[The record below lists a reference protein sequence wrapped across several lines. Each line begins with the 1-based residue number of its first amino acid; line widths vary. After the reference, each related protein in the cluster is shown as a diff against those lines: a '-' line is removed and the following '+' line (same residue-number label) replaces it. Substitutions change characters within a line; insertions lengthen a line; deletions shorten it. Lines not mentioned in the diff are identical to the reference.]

1 MTKALQVMAGAA
13 VGGAEE
19 FFMRLVPALA
29 RAGVEQR
36 VALRTHDIRE
46 AIFKSAGIQTVAA
59 QFGGMLDF
67 STRRIVHQEVTDFTP
82 DIVMAW
88 MSRAARYCSAGKHV
102 LAARLGG
109 YYDLK
114 YYRHCD
120 HLIGNTE
127 AIRSYLI
134 AQGWPEER
142 AWYVPNFVDDAH
154 ADAIDRSNHDTP
166 NDAPL
171 LLALGRLHENKAFD
185 VLIAA
190 LANIPNA
197 YLWIAGD
204 GPQDSALRAA
214 THTHGVADRV
224 RFHGWRND
232 IPKLLATADLLVCP
246 SRHEPLGNV
255 VIEGW
260 AHGVPVVA
268 ANSDGP
274 RSLIRN
280 EETGLLVP
288 INDADTLSRSINRL
302 IGSPDFAA
310 ELASAGYQ
318 AYQAAYTENI
328 VVQQYQ
334 AFFERVVP

>member
-1 MTKALQVMAGAA
+1 VTKVLQVMAGAA

-29 RAGVEQR
+29 RVDVEQR
-36 VALRTHDIRE
+36 VTIRAHNARE
-46 AIFKSAGIQTVAA
+46 AIFKSADIQTVAA
-59 QFGGMLDF
+59 RFGGMLDF
-67 STRRIVHQEVTDFTP
+67 STRGIVRQEVADFTP

-88 MSRAARYCSAGKHV
+88 MSRAAHYCPAGEHV

-114 YYRHCD
+114 YYRHCN

-134 AQGWPEER
+134 TEGWPEEH
-142 AWYVPNFVDDAH
+142 AWYIPNFVDDAR
-154 ADAIDRSNHDTP
+154 ADAIDRSSHDTP
-166 NDAPL
+166 DDAPL

-190 LANIPNA
+190 LADIPNA

-204 GPQDSALRAA
+204 GPLDSALQAA
-214 THTHGVADRV
+214 THTLGVSDRV
-224 RFHGWRND
+224 RFLGWRND
-232 IPKLLATADLLVCP
+232 IPNLLATAELLVCP

-268 ANSDGP
+268 TNSDGP
-274 RSLIRN
+274 RSLIHN

-288 INDADTLSRSINRL
+288 IDDADALSRSVNRL
-302 IGSPDFAA
+302 INLPEFAA
-310 ELASAGYQ
+310 ELASAGYR
-318 AYQAAYTENI
+318 AYQTTYTEDI

-334 AFFERVVP
+334 AFFEKVIP

>member
-1 MTKALQVMAGAA
+1 MTKALQVMAGAT

-36 VALRTHDIRE
+36 VALRTHDARE
-46 AIFKSAGIQTVAA
+46 AIFKSAGIQTVTAR
-59 QFGGMLDF
+59 FGGMLDF
-67 STRRIVHQEVTDFTP
+67 STPGIVRQEIADFTP
-82 DIVMAW
+82 DIVMSW
-88 MSRAARYCSAGKHV
+88 MSRAARYCPPGKHV

-127 AIRSYLI
+127 AIRSYLMT
-134 AQGWPEER
+134 QGWPEER
-142 AWYVPNFVDDAH
+142 AWYIPNFVDGAH
-154 ADAIDRSNHDTP
+154 ADAIDRANHDTP

-171 LLALGRLHENKAFD
+171 ILALGRLHENKAFD

-190 LANIPNA
+190 IADIPNT

-204 GPQDSALRAA
+204 GPQELALRTA
-214 THTHGVADRV
+214 THTHGVDDRV
-224 RFHGWRND
+224 RFLGWRND
-232 IPKLLATADLLVCP
+232 IPGLLATTDLLVCP

-260 AHGVPVVA
+260 AHGVPVIA
-268 ANSDGP
+268 TNSDGP
-274 RSLIRN
+274 RSLIQN

-288 INDADTLSRSINRL
+288 INDADALSSSINRL

-310 ELASAGYQ
+310 ELASSGYR
-318 AYQAAYTENI
+318 AYQMSYTENI

-334 AFFERVVP
+334 AFFEKVVP

>member
-1 MTKALQVMAGAA
+1 MTKVLQVMAGAA

-19 FFMRLVPALA
+19 FFMRLVPALT
-29 RAGVEQR
+29 RAGIEQR
-36 VALRTHDIRE
+36 IVIRTHDARE
-46 AIFKSAGIQTVAA
+46 TIFKTAGIQTATA
-59 QFGGMLDF
+59 RFGGMFDF
-67 STRRIVHQEVTDFTP
+67 STRGIVRREVADFAP

-88 MSRAARYCSAGKHV
+88 MNRAARYCPAGKHV
-102 LAARLGG
+102 LTARLGG

-127 AIRSYLI
+127 AIRSHLI
-134 AQGWPEER
+134 TQGWPEER
-142 AWYVPNFVDDAH
+142 AWYIPNFVDGARV
-154 ADAIDRSNHDTP
+154 DAIDRSSHDTP
-166 NDAPL
+166 DDAPL

-185 VLIAA
+185 VLITA
-190 LANIPNA
+190 LADIPNA

-204 GPQDSALRAA
+204 GPMEAALRAA
-214 THTHGVADRV
+214 TRTHDVADRV
-224 RFHGWRND
+224 RFLGWRND
-232 IPKLLATADLLVCP
+232 IPALLATADLLVCP

-268 ANSDGP
+268 ASSDGP
-274 RSLIRN
+274 RSLIRE

-288 INDADTLSRSINRL
+288 IDDADALSRSINRL
-302 IGSPDFAA
+302 IGSPEFALK
-310 ELASAGYQ
+310 LASAGYQ
-318 AYQAAYTENI
+318 AYQTTYTENI

-334 AFFERVVP
+334 AFFEKVIR

>member
-1 MTKALQVMAGAA
+1 VTKALQVMAGAA

-36 VALRTHDIRE
+36 VALRTHDTRE

-59 QFGGMLDF
+59 KFGGMLDF
-67 STRRIVHQEVTDFTP
+67 STRGIVRQEAADFTP

-88 MSRAARYCSAGKHV
+88 MSRAAHYCPAGNHV

-109 YYDLK
+109 YYNMK

-127 AIRSYLI
+127 TIRSYLI

-142 AWYVPNFVDDAH
+142 AWYIPNFVDGAH

-214 THTHGVADRV
+214 THTYGVADRV

-310 ELASAGYQ
+310 ELASAGYR
-318 AYQAAYTENI
+318 AYQATYTENI

-334 AFFERVVP
+334 AFFEKVVP

>member
-1 MTKALQVMAGAA
+1 MTKVLQVMAGAA

-29 RAGVEQR
+29 RAEVEQR
-36 VALRTHDIRE
+36 VAIRSHDARE
-46 AIFKSAGIQTVAA
+46 AFFKSTGIQTVTAR
-59 QFGGMLDF
+59 FGGMLDF
-67 STRRIVHQEVTDFTP
+67 STRGIVRREVADFTP

-88 MSRAARYCSAGKHV
+88 MSRAARCCPTGEHV

-109 YYDLK
+109 YYNLK

-134 AQGWPEER
+134 TQGWPEEN
-142 AWYVPNFVDDAH
+142 AWYIPNFVDGTR

-166 NDAPL
+166 DDAPL

-190 LANIPNA
+190 LADIPNT

-204 GPQDSALRAA
+204 GPLDPALRAA

-224 RFHGWRND
+224 RFLGWRND
-232 IPKLLATADLLVCP
+232 IPELLATAELLVCP

-274 RSLIRN
+274 RSLIRD

-288 INDADTLSRSINRL
+288 IDDADALARSINRL
-302 IGSPDFAA
+302 LDLPEFAV
-310 ELASAGYQ
+310 ELASAGNR
-318 AYQAAYTENI
+318 AYQTTYNENI
-328 VVQQYQ
+328 VVQQYK
-334 AFFERVVP
+334 AFFEKVIL